1 LRYSGRPD
9 LELQSG
15 NISSLAKHELA
26 TPSTLTGL
34 LLTSNNQGPVS
45 DGVEETV
52 HALFDGHIRQ
62 LTVDSSPTGYGL
74 FVLEDLLLE
83 LMDFLVFCVDCVS
96 VSKIVVLE
104 GVDLMIMSTDL
115 GDEASLLLIQCVFA
129 IGNISGITWD
139 VSVLQEADR
148 IGPEEFLP
156 GRHPGW
162 AKQSE
167 MSYSLSVRGLSHKMD
182 IGHGSI
188 QPGWNQ

>member
-139 VSVLQEADR
+139 VSVLLLKRFAV
-148 IGPEEFLP
+148 
-156 GRHPGW
+156 
-162 AKQSE
+162 
-167 MSYSLSVRGLSHKMD
+167 MVRGRILSTRLFGLRKQ
-182 IGHGSI
+182 IELVPRSSFLAAILVGRSS
-188 QPGWNQ
+188 PK